1 MRMSLPARREYLK
14 VMHERYLKARSRKE
28 KAKIIEEVMATLG
41 YHRKYAITVLKHP
54 PAGKT
59 KPARRHRHQ
68 KYLDAL
74 PVIRLVWEALDY
86 PCAERLKPM
95 LLETAELLAAHGEL
109 TLTEEL
115 KTELAAISRSTLAR
129 YIQQWP
135 SPKPKRT
142 LKRHDVGLKAE
153 IPIGRLP
160 WNETRPGALLADLVE
175 HNGGSSL
182 GHFAYTLSLAD
193 IVTGYSR
200 RIAFLGRG
208 QRTVFNALRY
218 LITTWPTPVHSLQT
232 DNGTEF
238 LNNHLA
244 AFAKENNIR
253 FLRSR
258 PYKKNDNAFIEQK
271 NRQFV
276 REVVGYAR
284 YDTPEE
290 VAWLNQVYS
299 LLDPYVNLFLPMRKV
314 VEKSYTG
321 GRLKKKFD
329 EAKTPFQ
336 RLKESGA
343 LTPETEKLLTQQ
355 YLSLNPLK
363 LHQQLEQLLGQGP
376 PPTSLREVGALGL
389 DSLVSDPLPVG

>member
-1 MRMSLPARREYLK
+1 MSLPARREYLK
-14 VMHERYLKARSRKE
+14 VMHERYLKAHSRKE
-28 KAKIIEEVMATLG
+28 KSKIIEEVMATLG
-41 YHRKYAITVLKHP
+41 YHRKYAITVLRHP
-54 PAGKT
+54 PGGKT
-59 KPARRHRHQ
+59 KRIKRQRKQ

-95 LLETAELLAAHGEL
+95 LLEMAELLASHGEL

-115 KTELAAISRSTLAR
+115 KTELSSISRSTLAR
-129 YIQQWP
+129 RIKEWP
-135 SPKPKRT
+135 SPKPKRA
-142 LKRHDVGLKAE
+142 LKRHDIGLKAE

-160 WNETRPGALLADLVE
+160 WNETKPGAILADLVE

-218 LITTWPTPVHSLQT
+218 LLGSWPTPVHSLQT
-232 DNGTEF
+232 DNGAEF

-244 AFAKENNIR
+244 TFAKQNNIR

-299 LLDPYVNLFLPMRKV
+299 LLDPYANLFLPMRKV
-314 VEKSYTG
+314 VEKSYAG
-321 GRLKKKFD
+321 GHLKKKFD
-329 EAKTPFQ
+329 EAKTPFR

-389 DSLVSDPLPVG
+389 DPLVSDPLCVG

>member
-1 MRMSLPARREYLK
+1 MWMSLPARREYLK

-28 KAKIIEEVMATLG
+28 KTNIIAEVMATLG
-41 YHRKYAITVLKHP
+41 YHRKYAITVLRHP
-54 PAGKT
+54 PSRET
-59 KPARRHRHQ
+59 KPIKRHRKQ
-68 KYLDAL
+68 KYLDVL
-74 PVIRLVWEALDY
+74 PVIRLVWETLDY
-86 PCAERLKPM
+86 PCAERLKPV

-109 TLTEEL
+109 SLSEEL
-115 KTELAAISRSTLAR
+115 KSKLSSISRSTLAR
-129 YIQQWP
+129 HIKEWP

-142 LKRHDVGLKAE
+142 LKRHDLGLKAE

-160 WNETRPGALLADLVE
+160 WDETRPGALLADLVE

-182 GHFAYTLSLAD
+182 GHFSYTLSLAD

-200 RIAFLGRG
+200 RIAFLGRA
-208 QRTVFNALRY
+208 QQTVFKALTY

-232 DNGTEF
+232 DNGIEF
-238 LNNHLA
+238 LNSHLA
-244 AFAKENNIR
+244 TFAKQNNIR
-253 FLRSR
+253 FVRSR

-314 VEKSYTG
+314 VEKSYLG

-343 LTPETEKLLTQQ
+343 LTPAAEKLLTQQ

-363 LHQQLEQLLGQGP
+363 LHQQLEQLLAQGP
-376 PPTSLREVGALGL
+376 PPASLQEAGSLGL
-389 DSLVSDPLPVG
+389 DPLVSDPLPVG